1 MKKTTK
7 EIPMLKISDSASLT
21 RTFTEA
27 DVRTFAAIS
36 GDTNPVHLDDDFA
49 AGTQFK
55 QRLVHGMLT
64 AGLISA
70 VLGTKLPGP
79 GSIYISQSINFRA
92 PIFINDTVIATVTV
106 AKIHER
112 KPIVTL
118 ETVCK
123 NQNDVVV
130 LEGEA
135 VLMVPGLV

>member
-1 MKKTTK
+1 
-7 EIPMLKISDSASLT
+7 MLKISDSASLS
-21 RTFTEA
+21 RTFTDK

-49 AGTQFK
+49 ASTQFK

-79 GSIYISQSINFRA
+79 GSIYLSQSINFRA
-92 PIFINDTVIATVTV
+92 PVFINDTVTATVTV
-106 AKIHER
+106 TKIHER
-112 KPIVTL
+112 RPIVTL

-123 NQNDVVV
+123 NQDDVVV
-130 LEGEA
+130 LDGEA
-135 VLMVPGLV
+135 ILMVPGMV

>member
-1 MKKTTK
+1 
-7 EIPMLKISDSASLT
+7 MLKIGDSASLT
-21 RTFTEA
+21 KIFTDE
-27 DVRTFAAIS
+27 DVRSFAEIS

-79 GSIYISQSINFRA
+79 GSIYLSQSINFRA
-92 PIFINDTVIATVTV
+92 PVFINDTITATITV
-106 AKIHER
+106 AKIREG

-123 NQNDVVV
+123 NQDDVVV
-130 LEGEA
+130 LDGEA
-135 VLMVPGLV
+135 VLLVPGLV